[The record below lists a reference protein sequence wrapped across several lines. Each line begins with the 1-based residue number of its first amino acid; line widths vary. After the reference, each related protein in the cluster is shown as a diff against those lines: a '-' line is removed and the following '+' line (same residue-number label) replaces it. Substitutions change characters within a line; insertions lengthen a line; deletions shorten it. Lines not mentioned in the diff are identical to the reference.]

1 MSYYWSKKVQNRER
15 ADSAFQSSVVTRDVM
30 LAKKAC
36 AVAMKGRFLTFK
48 TGGFN
53 PLDFMNACSGYC
65 HVVIDH
71 QAVDMG

>member
-1 MSYYWSKKVQNRER
+1 
-15 ADSAFQSSVVTRDVM
+15 M

-36 AVAMKGRFLTFK
+36 AVATKGRFPTFK
-48 TGGFN
+48 TGGLN

-71 QAVDMG
+71 QTVDMG

>member
-1 MSYYWSKKVQNRER
+1 
-15 ADSAFQSSVVTRDVM
+15 M

-65 HVVIDH
+65 HMVIDH